1 MLQMIRQRGARVP
14 SVRRSYPPRQRSEAP
29 EFSLAADETSGDNAA
44 LVASHRKLL
53 ARAVLKAGEGIL
65 NGLDKLQTDNKQ
77 EWSIST
83 YVDYTVAGT
92 PGSLIDGADK
102 CDAIYTESDGA
113 SSTHFFL
120 GTIPTLIYSIVIEK
134 GASHCEI
141 AVQISDFED
150 AHDTKYRA
158 IVATVEK
165 IADARTRTEVLKL
178 EVKGLFRG
186 SNMRTYADLA
196 AASGSLQEYVLY
208 EKLAEMLSLPAP
220 ITKRITAALFR
231 VLMALD
237 D

>member
-1 MLQMIRQRGARVP
+1 
-14 SVRRSYPPRQRSEAP
+14 
-29 EFSLAADETSGDNAA
+29 LATDETSGDNAA

-65 NGLDKLQTDNKQ
+65 NGLDKLQTDSRQ
-77 EWSIST
+77 GWSIST
-83 YVDYTVAGT
+83 YVDYTVAGE
-92 PGSLIDGADK
+92 PKSSRSEADM
-102 CDAIYTESDGA
+102 CDAIYTESSGA

-120 GTIPTLIYSIVIEK
+120 GTLPALIYSIVIKK

-141 AVQISDFED
+141 AVQILDFED
-150 AHDTKYRA
+150 EHGTKYRA
-158 IVATVEK
+158 IVSTVEK
-165 IADARTRTEVLKL
+165 IADAHTRTEVLKL

-208 EKLAEMLSLPAP
+208 EKLAEMLSPPAP